1 MLIRVDTAR
10 CTGHARCHDA
20 APEVYELDDNGY
32 CDIVAVT
39 PPAADEPAARRGA
52 ASCPERAI
60 HVEP

>member
-10 CTGHARCHDA
+10 CTGHARCNDA

-32 CDIVAVT
+32 CAIVAVT
-39 PPAADEPAARRGA
+39 PPVADEPAARRGA
-52 ASCPERAI
+52 ASCPEQAI